1 MTTFSNHVTELRS
14 RYMSIHTNVSG
25 MGCVGLTRV
34 SAFNRYLYVWSP
46 EPGRRVIRDK
56 RISMFPIAPKSPAQK
71 WSRMVHFGPRV
82 TESFHL
88 IIGYSRILKNYNPGY
103 WIYIEDLNTNPA
115 VKKAIILL
123 LPRADIKV
131 LKDALAH

>member
-1 MTTFSNHVTELRS
+1 
-14 RYMSIHTNVSG
+14 
-25 MGCVGLTRV
+25 
-34 SAFNRYLYVWSP
+34 
-46 EPGRRVIRDK
+46 
-56 RISMFPIAPKSPAQK
+56 
-71 WSRMVHFGPRV
+71 MVHFGPRV

-131 LKDALAH
+131 LKDALAHLGPYQTLMLARGSEPGG